1 MRRGRS
7 ATRFP
12 FHRALREERSAQF
25 PCARAPGK
33 RFLCPTWVR
42 VREYRLFAVA
52 PPGSFTCSEAAA
64 EVGPG
69 RGRLSEGAGRWL
81 VGGRDS
87 LNRWHKPVRDRS
99 LPRAQSRT
107 PGSREPGTQTAAAQ
121 KFWRR
126 AGLPGAEPAPGW
138 FGARKLR
145 ALHTG
150 PAPPLPGGLGQGCC
164 CRTFSRVLGQR
175 CRYSLHDT

>member
-7 ATRFP
+7 ATRSP
-12 FHRALREERSAQF
+12 IPPLALREERSAQF

-69 RGRLSEGAGRWL
+69 RGRLSEGAGWWL

-99 LPRAQSRT
+99 LLRAQRCP
-107 PGSREPGTQTAAAQ
+107 PGSKEPGHADSCRPEALATLGS
-121 KFWRR
+121 
-126 AGLPGAEPAPGW
+126 AGRGEGAEPAPGW

-150 PAPPLPGGLGQGCC
+150 PAPPRPGGLGQGCC
-164 CRTFSRVLGQR
+164 CRTFGF
-175 CRYSLHDT
+175 